1 MKTGLTYFPTDI
13 SMHPGDFAKA
23 AEERGF
29 ESVWFAEHS
38 HMPLGPVTPGPPDE
52 GEPGLP
58 REYYAVADPFVA
70 LSFAAAATTTLKL
83 GSGICLVPQRD
94 VFQTAKQV
102 ASLDLYS
109 GGRFQFGIGGGWNQ
123 PEVENHG
130 IPHRDRFVIMREK
143 VEAMIQLWT
152 QEQPEY
158 HGKFV
163 DFTPCH
169 VWPKPLQ
176 SPYPPIHVGGMGAAA
191 IRRAV
196 RYGNGWIPLMG
207 SGDADP
213 LALIPQLHAALEE
226 AGREVAGF
234 EITIYFC
241 PDDAAVLDRCR
252 EAGVTRVLLSAPSQS
267 ADKLLPAL
275 DALANRID

>member
-23 AEERGF
+23 AEDRGF

-38 HMPLGPVTPGPPDE
+38 HMPLAPATPGPPGE

-58 REYYAVADPFVA
+58 REYYAVSDPFVS
-70 LSFAAAATTTLKL
+70 LSFAAAATRTLKL

-109 GGRFQFGIGGGWNQ
+109 GGRFLFGIGGGWNQ

-143 VEAMIQLWT
+143 VEAMIELWT
-152 QEQPEY
+152 QEQAEY

-169 VWPKPLQ
+169 VWPKPVQ
-176 SPYPPIHVGGMGAAA
+176 NPYPPIHVGGMGPAA

-196 RYGNGWIPLMG
+196 RYGDGWIPLMG
-207 SGDADP
+207 EGEADP
-213 LALIPQLHAALEE
+213 LLLIPRLRDSLEE
-226 AGREVAGF
+226 AGRDPNAFEV
-234 EITIYFC
+234 TIYFC
-241 PDDAAVLDRCR
+241 PPDPAVVDRCR
-252 EAGVTRVLLSAPSQS
+252 EAGVSRVLFGTPSKER
-267 ADKLLPAL
+267 DELLPAL
-275 DALANRID
+275 DGWVDLIG

>member
-1 MKTGLTYFPTDI
+1 MSAEVDYFPTDI
-13 SMHPGDFAKA
+13 SMHPGEFAAA
-23 AEERGF
+23 AERRGF

-38 HMPLGPVTPGPPDE
+38 HMPLGPITPGPPAG

-58 REYYAVADPFVA
+58 REYYAVSDPFVA

-109 GGRFQFGIGGGWNQ
+109 GGRFLFGIGGGWNQ
-123 PEVENHG
+123 PELENHG
-130 IPHRDRFVIMREK
+130 IPHRHRFVIMREK

-152 QEQPEY
+152 EEQAEY

-163 DFTPCH
+163 NFSACH
-169 VWPKPLQ
+169 VWPKPVQ
-176 SPYPPIHVGGMGAAA
+176 SPHPPIHVGGAGPAS

-207 SGDADP
+207 VGDADP
-213 LALIPQLHAALEE
+213 LLLIPGLHRALEE
-226 AGREVAGF
+226 TGRAVEDF

-241 PDDAAVLDRCR
+241 PADLEVVKRC
-252 EAGVTRVLLSAPSQS
+252 EDAGVTRVLFGAPSV
-267 ADKLLPAL
+267 AEGELVPAL
-275 DALANRID
+275 DALAELAK

>member
-1 MKTGLTYFPTDI
+1 MKYGLTYFPTDV
-13 SMHPGDFAKA
+13 SMHPGAFAAA
-23 AEERGF
+23 AEARGF

-38 HMPLGPVTPGPPDE
+38 HMPLGPVTPGPPE
-52 GEPGLP
+52 GGEAGLP

-109 GGRFQFGIGGGWNQ
+109 QGRFLFGIGGGWNQ
-123 PEVENHG
+123 PELENHG

-152 QEQPEY
+152 EKQAEY

-163 DFTPCH
+163 DFSPCH
-169 VWPKPLQ
+169 VWPKPAQ
-176 SPYPPIHVGGMGAAA
+176 TPYPPIHVGGMGPAA

-196 RYGNGWIPLMG
+196 RYGDGWIPLMG
-207 SGDADP
+207 TGESDP
-213 LALIPQLHAALEE
+213 LALIPQLRSALEE
-226 AGREVAGF
+226 AGRDVDRFEVS
-234 EITIYFC
+234 IYFC
-241 PDDAAVLDRCR
+241 PADRKVIERCR
-252 EAGVTRVLLSAPSQS
+252 DLGVTRVLFGAPSVP
-267 ADKLLPAL
+267 ADALQPAL
-275 DALANRID
+275 DELAEFIE

>member
-1 MKTGLTYFPTDI
+1 MQTGLTYFPTDI
-13 SMHPGDFAKA
+13 SMHPGDFARA

-38 HMPLGPVTPGPPDE
+38 HMPLGPVTPGPPRE

-58 REYYAVADPFVA
+58 REYYAVSDPFVA

-109 GGRFQFGIGGGWNQ
+109 GGRFLFGIGGGWNQ

-143 VEAMIQLWT
+143 VEAMKELWVE
-152 QEQPEY
+152 EQAEY

-163 DFTPCH
+163 DFTPVH
-169 VWPKPLQ
+169 VWPKPVQ
-176 SPYPPIHVGGMGAAA
+176 SPHPPIHVGGMGPAA

-196 RYGNGWIPLMG
+196 RYGDGWIPLMG
-207 SGDADP
+207 EGDADP
-213 LALIPQLHAALEE
+213 LALIPRLHESLEQ
-226 AGREVAGF
+226 AGRDPKRF

-241 PDDAAVLDRCR
+241 PPDPAVLERCR
-252 EAGVTRVLLSAPSQS
+252 AAGVTRVLFGAPSKQR
-267 ADKLLPAL
+267 DELLPAL
-275 DALANRID
+275 DAWLEWID

>member
-1 MKTGLTYFPTDI
+1 MNYGLTYFPTDV
-13 SMHPGDFAKA
+13 SMHPGEFAAA
-23 AEERGF
+23 AETRGF

-38 HMPLGPVTPGPPDE
+38 HMPLGPITPGPPE
-52 GEPGLP
+52 GAEAGLP

-109 GGRFQFGIGGGWNQ
+109 QGRFLFGIGGGWNQ
-123 PEVENHG
+123 PELENHG

-152 QEQPEY
+152 EKQAEY

-163 DFTPCH
+163 DFSPCH
-169 VWPKPLQ
+169 AWPKPVQ
-176 SPYPPIHVGGMGAAA
+176 SPYPPIHVGGMGPAA

-196 RYGNGWIPLMG
+196 RYGDGWIPLMG
-207 SGDADP
+207 TGESDP
-213 LALIPQLHAALEE
+213 LALIPHLRSALEE
-226 AGREVAGF
+226 AGRDVERF

-241 PDDAAVLDRCR
+241 PAEREVVRRC
-252 EAGVTRVLLSAPSQS
+252 EELGVTRVLFGAPSVS
-267 ADKLLPAL
+267 ADVLLPAL
-275 DALANRID
+275 DQLAEFIE

>member
-13 SMHPGDFAKA
+13 SMHPGEFAKA

-29 ESVWFAEHS
+29 ESAWFAEHS
-38 HMPLGPVTPGPPDE
+38 HMPLGPITPGPPKE

-58 REYYAVADPFVA
+58 REYYAVSDPFVA
-70 LSFAAAATTTLKL
+70 LSFAAAATTRLKL

-109 GGRFQFGIGGGWNQ
+109 GGRFLFGIGGGWNQ
-123 PEVENHG
+123 PELENHG

-152 QEQPEY
+152 EDQPEY

-176 SPYPPIHVGGMGAAA
+176 TPHPPIHVGGMGPAA

-196 RYGNGWIPLMG
+196 RYGDGWIPLAG
-207 SGDADP
+207 TGEQDP
-213 LALIPQLHAALEE
+213 LVLIPQLHASLEE
-226 AGREVAGF
+226 AGRDPEKFEV
-234 EITIYFC
+234 TLYFC
-241 PDDAAVLDRCR
+241 PPDPAVLERCR
-252 EAGVTRVLLSAPSQS
+252 ELGVSRVLFGTPSQA
-267 ADKLLPAL
+267 ADSLLPVL
-275 DALANRID
+275 DEMAKLID